1 MRAATRQGR
10 YGLGL
15 VAALGLM
22 SAVVVALAAVPRV
35 GSALIGARVSP
46 EPPVDRLSLP
56 LAPSGVLH
64 ILNAGGQIAV
74 SACDGDRALLTI
86 TREAVRGGNPIARWF
101 GGELTKSPT
110 GAPPRVRE
118 HETGVEVSTLQ
129 DADSGVNYRID
140 VKLPRGRG
148 LTASNGNGPITVAGV
163 DGDVRAVS
171 DNGDVRC
178 EGVSGRVDA
187 NVRNG
192 NVYCRFV
199 SGAID
204 VNAANGSVAI
214 EHGNGMQ
221 GQSVRVWTTNG
232 PIRFRAT
239 APAVRLLAETENG
252 RVVTEV
258 APGAGVQR
266 TLRTLDARGAATD
279 AEVELHAI
287 NGNIYVD
294 AF

>member
-10 YGLGL
+10 NGLGL
-15 VAALGLM
+15 VAAL
-22 SAVVVALAAVPRV
+22 AVMGATVMALATVPRMAAGLV
-35 GSALIGARVSP
+35 RGPASP
-46 EPPVDRLSLP
+46 VERLSLP
-56 LAPSGVLH
+56 IAPSGVLQ
-64 ILNAGGQIAV
+64 ILNAGGHIAV
-74 SACDGDRALLTI
+74 SAWDGDRALLTI

-101 GGELTKSPT
+101 NGELTKKHPGSSPL
-110 GAPPRVRE
+110 VRE
-118 HETGVEVSTLQ
+118 TDEGVEVSTLHGS
-129 DADSGVNYRID
+129 DAAVNYRIE

-148 LTASNGNGPITVAGV
+148 LAASNGNGPITVAGI

-187 NVRNG
+187 TVRNG
-192 NVYCRFV
+192 NVFCRYV

-204 VNAANGSVAI
+204 VNAANGAVEI
-214 EHGNGMQ
+214 EHGNGMERNP
-221 GQSVRVWTTNG
+221 VRVWTTNG
-232 PIRFRAT
+232 PIRFSAT
-239 APAVRLLAETENG
+239 MPSVSLLAETDNG
-252 RVVTEV
+252 RVVAEV
-258 APGAGVQR
+258 APGVGARQ
-266 TLRTLDARGAATD
+266 TLRTLDARGESPE

>member
-15 VAALGLM
+15 VAALSVMG
-22 SAVVVALAAVPRV
+22 AVVMALAAVPRV
-35 GSALIGARVSP
+35 TAGLVRGPVSSV
-46 EPPVDRLSLP
+46 ERLSLP
-56 LAPSGVLH
+56 MAPSGVLQ
-64 ILNAGGQIAV
+64 ILNAGGHIAV
-74 SACDGDRALLTI
+74 SAWDGDRALLTI

-101 GGELTKSPT
+101 GGELMKIGE
-110 GAPPRVRE
+110 GAAPRVRE
-118 HETGVEVSTLQ
+118 NAHGVEVSTVNGQ
-129 DADSGVNYRID
+129 GSAVNYRID

-148 LTASNGNGPITVAGV
+148 LAASNGNGPITVAGI
-163 DGDVRAVS
+163 DGDVHAVS

-178 EGVSGRVDA
+178 EGVSGRVNA
-187 NVRNG
+187 TVRNG
-192 NVYCRFV
+192 NVFCRFV

-204 VNAANGSVAI
+204 VNAANGSVEI
-214 EHGNGMQ
+214 EHGNGMERNT
-221 GQSVRVWTTNG
+221 VRVWTTNG
-232 PIRFRAT
+232 PIRFSAT
-239 APAVRLLAETENG
+239 MPAVSLLAETENG

-258 APGAGVQR
+258 TPGAGARQ
-266 TLRTLDARGAATD
+266 TLRTLDARGESPE